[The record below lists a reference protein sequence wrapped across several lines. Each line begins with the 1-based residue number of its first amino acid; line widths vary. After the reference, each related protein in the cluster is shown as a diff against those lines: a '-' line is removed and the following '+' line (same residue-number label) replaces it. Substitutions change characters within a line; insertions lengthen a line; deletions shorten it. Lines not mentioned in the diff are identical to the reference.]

1 MSPSPARRAPA
12 AEPPPLTSSLQA
24 GLCQLLE
31 AYDYARDLEKD
42 PWEFAV
48 EINGLRSVGLTNNHL
63 RWLLCKGY
71 LLHATEKIMGGRGK
85 RLFRRTGRLALSDRS
100 CFVLTDLG
108 MGLVRATSAPP
119 TAACPANVLEMAQ
132 NNPPVPTDV
141 PRWDNAQ
148 HTLYWRRQPV
158 KHFKR
163 EAPAQ
168 EA

>member
-1 MSPSPARRAPA
+1 
-12 AEPPPLTSSLQA
+12 
-24 GLCQLLE
+24 
-31 AYDYARDLEKD
+31 
-42 PWEFAV
+42 
-48 EINGLRSVGLTNNHL
+48 
-63 RWLLCKGY
+63 
-71 LLHATEKIMGGRGK
+71 RGK

-168 EA
+168 EAILAAFQARRWGRCVQVALRRVQGANVKVRLHEAIKNL